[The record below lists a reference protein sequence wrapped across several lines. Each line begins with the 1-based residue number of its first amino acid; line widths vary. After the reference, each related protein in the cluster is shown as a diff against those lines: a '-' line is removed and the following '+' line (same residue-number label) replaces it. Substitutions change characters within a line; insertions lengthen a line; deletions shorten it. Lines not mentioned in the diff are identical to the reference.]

1 MKGISTLVRK
11 APKSIVTLLQGRV
24 WERGLP
30 TSQEVGSHQILNLQA
45 PQSWTS
51 RLKNCQKKAFVVG

>member
-11 APKSIVTLLQGRV
+11 DPKSIVTLLQ
-24 WERGLP
+24 GLP